1 MELAPALLPPRLNR
15 RSGDAF
21 ELLPEARLAGRIGV
35 DRDVRGAFLEPLG
48 MQLEQLRSDLF
59 EQIGGDRDDDS
70 AELAS
75 AQRNALFSLSKN
87 PSSLR

>member
-1 MELAPALLPPRLNR
+1 MELAPPLLPPRLNR
-15 RSGDAF
+15 RRGDAV

-35 DRDVRGAFLEPLG
+35 DRDVRGALLEPLG
-48 MQLEQLRSDLF
+48 MQLEQLRSGLF
-59 EQIGGDRDDDS
+59 EQISGDRDDDS